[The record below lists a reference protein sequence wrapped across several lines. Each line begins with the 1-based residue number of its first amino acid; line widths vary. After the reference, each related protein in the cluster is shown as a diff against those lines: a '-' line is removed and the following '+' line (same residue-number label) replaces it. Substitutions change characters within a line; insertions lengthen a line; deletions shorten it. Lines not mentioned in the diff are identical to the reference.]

1 MTVLNEGTYDWYLK
15 FLLLQFPHGHMKKIM
30 WQPARTYDQLQFHA
44 VMWSPILTFP
54 GSFPQIKS
62 IRKLARKV
70 TNHGDKS
77 SSISLPSITQTC
89 TFCLWLPCTCTNGYT
104 HPALTQLHT
113 CLHSIS
119 QQLYTFCTLI
129 IQIFWAHTTLRTPH
143 TQRDHPT
150 RICEV
155 LIIFPCLSGI
165 HYSEFTQ
172 TAWWLL
178 KILAVS
184 FYTSRNQ
191 RGLWS
196 KPYGSNS
203 TGQTL
208 ESQGICGNH
217 SIHKLFTHCKDD

>member
-1 MTVLNEGTYDWYLK
+1 M
-15 FLLLQFPHGHMKKIM
+15 QFPHGHIKKIM

-44 VMWSPILTFP
+44 VMWLPILTFP

-77 SSISLPSITQTC
+77 SPISLPSITQT
-89 TFCLWLPCTCTNGYT
+89 LHLLSLASMHLHKWIPSLMR
-104 HPALTQLHT
+104 LHT
-113 CLHSIS
+113 WCFHSISAITCPHITLSFGGLPVIVHMHTPCGFFLDS

-129 IQIFWAHTTLRTPH
+129 IQIFWAHTTLWIPLTH
-143 TQRDHPT
+143 RDHPT
-150 RICEV
+150 RICEL

-165 HYSEFTQ
+165 QYSEFTQ

-203 TGQTL
+203 TG
-208 ESQGICGNH
+208 
-217 SIHKLFTHCKDD
+217 